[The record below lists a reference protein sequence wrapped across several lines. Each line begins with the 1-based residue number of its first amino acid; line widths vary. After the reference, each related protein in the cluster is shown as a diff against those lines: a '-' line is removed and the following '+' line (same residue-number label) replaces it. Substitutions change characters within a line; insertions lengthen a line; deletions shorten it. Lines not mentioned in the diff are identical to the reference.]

1 MAPHRPTQEVTQVAE
16 KGELLSMGIMVDR
29 RGYAGNSSR
38 GQVLPGR
45 SDRSKADL
53 ALIANRQIFPLLT
66 GLEKDDEQIRCFGR
80 FGVSAVNRASPQPL
94 SSTIAGAT
102 NDFHR

>member
-1 MAPHRPTQEVTQVAE
+1 MPVTVA
-16 KGELLSMGIMVDR
+16 G
-29 RGYAGNSSR
+29 
-38 GQVLPGR
+38 GR
-45 SDRSKADL
+45 FFQAEATDQKL
-53 ALIANRQIFPLLT
+53 MALIANRQIFPLLT